1 MLNKINLNKK
11 DYFIVKLWV
20 NIPKFPKEQ
29 NIYQPKQYL
38 YQLDLFQILK
48 QEPIQLSIF

>member
-1 MLNKINLNKK
+1 MKSVDKK
-11 DYFIVKLWV
+11 DFFIVKLWV

-29 NIYQPKQYL
+29 SIYQPKQYL
-38 YQLDLFQILK
+38 HQLDLFQIIK

>member
-1 MLNKINLNKK
+1 MFDKININKK

-20 NIPKFPKEQ
+20 NIPKFPKKQ
-29 NIYQPKQYL
+29 RPYQPKQYL
-38 YQLDLFQILK
+38 HQLDLFQILK